1 MQDGYSSGDI
11 PARWHGRTGSTVR
24 GTLAWMQGIPAA
36 WRRLDRWGLRH
47 PVVVAG
53 TATLMLWLGLWALLG
68 TTGLF
73 PLLAFV
79 PLLCGNLARSSSRE
93 FGQHDGAFENRQ

>member
-1 MQDGYSSGDI
+1 
-11 PARWHGRTGSTVR
+11 
-24 GTLAWMQGIPAA
+24 
-36 WRRLDRWGLRH
+36 
-47 PVVVAG
+47 
-53 TATLMLWLGLWALLG
+53 MLWLGLWALLG